1 MERFQDIKN
10 LIREISAT
18 KGLSFAESI
27 FVIEKAM
34 ENVFYGRYRAVFYDS
49 YDLYAE
55 NDDEK
60 IPISSLKDIK
70 NIRHKI
76 FLEAINGKKEY
87 INNLKDGIS
96 LKEIVSEINKEVNNL
111 SVSKN
116 YAKYKNLINRHVRG
130 EVISKTEEYYIVNIG
145 VGKAAYLQLSEG
157 YYETFK
163 KYPFFVKNV
172 VRDLDEGFVRIFL
185 SKPIAKTKPVRS
197 GKKLTEIFK
206 DGKTGKVVKNKKAV
220 RVTDNFV
227 WVFDT
232 RHRETL
238 YRKEFTQGD
247 NLTRGIALS
256 EAESFFGQL

>member
-1 MERFQDIKN
+1 MERFQDVKN

-27 FVIEKAM
+27 HVIEKAI
-34 ENVFYGRYRAVFYDS
+34 ENVFYGKYRAVFYDS

-55 NDDEK
+55 NDDER

-76 FLEAINGKKEY
+76 FLKAINGKKEY

-96 LKEIVSEINKEVNNL
+96 LKEIVAEINKEANKIA
-111 SVSKN
+111 VSKD
-116 YAKYKNLINRHVRG
+116 YAKYKNLIYRHVRG

-157 YYETFK
+157 YYETLK
-163 KYPFFVKNV
+163 RYPFFVKNV
-172 VRDLDEGFVRIFL
+172 VRYFDEGFVRIFL
-185 SKPIAKTKPVRS
+185 SKPLQKLKPVCS

-227 WVFDT
+227 WVYET

-238 YRKEFTQGD
+238 YKKEFIQGD
-247 NLTRGIALS
+247 DLTRAIALS